1 MDQFDLSENII
12 ARLGLQ
18 KLPYEK
24 RVKMLEEITDIV
36 IKRVTLRLME
46 NLPEAEV
53 ATANALVAKPEEL
66 IAFLSGKVDDM
77 GALFDE
83 EIAAVKQ
90 ELFASVAVPEIK

>member
-1 MDQFDLSENII
+1 MDQFDLNENII

-53 ATANALVAKPEEL
+53 ATANALAAKP
-66 IAFLSGKVDDM
+66 M
-77 GALFDE
+77 N
-83 EIAAVKQ
+83 
-90 ELFASVAVPEIK
+90 